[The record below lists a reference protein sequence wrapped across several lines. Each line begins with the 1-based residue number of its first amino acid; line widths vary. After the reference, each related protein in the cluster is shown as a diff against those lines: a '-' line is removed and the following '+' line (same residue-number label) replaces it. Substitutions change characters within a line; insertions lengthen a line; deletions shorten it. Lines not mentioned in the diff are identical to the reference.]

1 MKRRICA
8 AFVPL
13 LLIGCMASGVD
24 YTRYVDP
31 HIGSGGHGHV
41 FVGANVPHGMVQAG
55 PQNFNKGWDWCSGY
69 HYSDSIVIGFS
80 HTHLSGTGAS
90 DHGDVILM
98 PFSGD
103 RSVRPGTQDQ
113 IEGTTSA
120 RYRHA
125 DEEVSPGYYAVTMD
139 NGIRAE
145 MTATERAA
153 IHRYVYADRTDCN
166 RVLINLADGNG
177 DKTVEAVLRK
187 VDDHTVEGF
196 RRSKGWSQ
204 SIVYF
209 TLKTDHPIDELRL
222 YDDDR
227 AVSGEELASP
237 GARGVLS
244 FRSNPREVMVKVAL
258 SSVSCANA
266 ALNLEAEIPDWDL
279 DRVYRRAHRLWN
291 GKLAGIEIE
300 TPDETAKTVFYTS
313 LYHYYFAPTIYCDV
327 NGEYR
332 GYDGKVHTADGWNN
346 YSTFS
351 LWDTYRTWHPLL
363 TILDP
368 GMVPDLVNSMLSTC
382 DELGH
387 LPIWTLNGFETF
399 SMRGYSAVPVI
410 ADACLKGI
418 GGFDRER
425 ALDAMVVSS
434 TDPGKREYVDDPEYM
449 ERHDEA
455 VGPGSGISYLASGGD
470 GVIPCDKI
478 FHATSKALE
487 YAVDDWGIAQV
498 ARQLGRDD
506 LYGEYLKR
514 SLFYRLYFDAET
526 GFIRPKDSRGRWL
539 TPYDP
544 FYSVYSTG
552 YFTEGNGWQYTFFVP
567 QHPDGLVSLFGSDE
581 AFVRKLDEFFTV
593 DGDLGE
599 GAPADVS
606 GLIGMYAHGNEPS
619 HHIAYLYPYAGAQ
632 WKTAEKVRYIQKH
645 FYHADPD
652 GVIGN
657 EDCGQMSAWHIMS
670 ALGFYQ
676 VNPADGVLVF
686 GSPLFEEVRIPLGGE
701 RQLRI
706 VARENSDE
714 NIYVQRVLWNGREH
728 ERSYIRYEE
737 LMQGGTLEFVM
748 GDTPNRAFGAAP
760 ESRPFTKL

>member
-1 MKRRICA
+1 MKRLICTLA
-8 AFVPL
+8 LSSL
-13 LLIGCMASGVD
+13 LFGCMSVGRD
-24 YTRYVDP
+24 YTCYVDP
-31 HIGSGGHGHV
+31 YIGSGGHGHV
-41 FVGANVPHGMVQAG
+41 FVGANVPHGMVQVG
-55 PQNFNKGWDWCSGY
+55 PQNINKGWDWCSGY

-90 DHGDVILM
+90 DHGDLILM

-103 RSVRPGTQDQ
+103 RSVRPGTQDN
-113 IEGTTSA
+113 IEGTTSS
-120 RYRHA
+120 YYSHA
-125 DEEVSPGYYAVTMD
+125 NEEVAPGYYALTMD

-153 IHRYVYADRTDCN
+153 IHRYTYVDRTDCN
-166 RVLINLADGNG
+166 RLLINLADGNG
-177 DKTVEAVLRK
+177 DKTVEAMLRK
-187 VDDHTVEGF
+187 IDDYTVEGF

-209 TLKTDHPIDELRL
+209 TLKADHPIANTCL
-222 YDDDR
+222 YDGDR
-227 AVSGEELASP
+227 IVSGEALESP
-237 GARGVLS
+237 GARCVLS
-244 FRSNPREVMVKVAL
+244 FQENPQEIKVKVGV

-266 ALNLEAEIPDWDL
+266 ALNLNTEIPDWDL
-279 DRVYRRAHRLWN
+279 DRICRQAHHKWN
-291 GKLAGIEIE
+291 DKLSKIEIE
-300 TPDETAKTVFYTS
+300 TSDEAAKTVFYTA
-313 LYHYYFAPTIYCDV
+313 LYHYHFAPTIYCDV

-332 GYDGKVHTADGWNN
+332 GYDGKIHMATNWNN

-368 GMVPDLVNSMLSTC
+368 GMVPDLVNSMLSTY

-418 GGFDRER
+418 EGFDRIR

-434 TDPGKREYVDDPEYM
+434 TDPGKRAYVDDLEYM
-449 ERHDEA
+449 ERRDEA
-455 VGPGSGISYLASGGD
+455 VGYGSGISYLSAE
-470 GVIPCDKI
+470 GVIPFDKI

-498 ARQLGRDD
+498 AKQLGRKD
-506 LYGEYLKR
+506 LYDEYLKR
-514 SLFYRLYFDAET
+514 SLNYKLYFDAES
-526 GFIRPKDSRGRWL
+526 GFIRPKDSQGNWL
-539 TPYDP
+539 SPYDP

-567 QHPDGLVSLFGSDE
+567 QHPDGLVALFGSDE
-581 AFVRKLDEFFTV
+581 AFIQKLDEFFTV

-599 GAPADVS
+599 NAPADVS

-645 FYHADPD
+645 FYHANPD

-686 GSPLFEEVRIPLGGE
+686 GSPQFDEVRIPLGNDK
-701 RQLRI
+701 QLQI
-706 VARENSDE
+706 VARDNSDE
-714 NIYVQRVLWNGREH
+714 NIYVQRVVWNGQEH
-728 ERSYIRYEE
+728 AQAYIRYEE
-737 LMQGGTLEFVM
+737 LMQGGTLEFIM
-748 GDTPNRAFGAAP
+748 GDTPNFTFGAAP
-760 ESRPFTKL
+760 ENRPFTKL